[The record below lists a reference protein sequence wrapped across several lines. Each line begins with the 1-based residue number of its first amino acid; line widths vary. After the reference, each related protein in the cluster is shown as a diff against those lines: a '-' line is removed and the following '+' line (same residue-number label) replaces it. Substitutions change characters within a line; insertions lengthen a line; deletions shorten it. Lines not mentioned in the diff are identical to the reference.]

1 MAGDAGV
8 VLLFVW
14 HASLSTPVLKTCIRL
29 CTIFLYECCGF
40 FCAVWTRMF
49 RLSGLWCHNVKGIEG
64 RVLAMKYIVVR
75 KIYPGIVK
83 VRTGFKRL
91 SWNVSTCIWMYFKH
105 IQAFYSCGVSATN
118 RSKEEEPIKIK
129 KKWDVHGDTVC
140 FNTVPGSW
148 FYCDKMWYRHGA
160 SDSIN
165 SAQKRLQCWLTPEL
179 G

>member
-14 HASLSTPVLKTCIRL
+14 HESLSRPVLKTCIRL

-49 RLSGLWCHNVKGIEG
+49 LLSGLWCHNVKGIEG

-83 VRTGFKRL
+83 VRTGLKRL

-105 IQAFYSCGVSATN
+105 LQAFYSCGVSATN
-118 RSKEEEPIKIK
+118 RSNEMYMEILCVSIQSRGP
-129 KKWDVHGDTVC
+129 DFTVITC
-140 FNTVPGSW
+140 DIDMVPL
-148 FYCDKMWYRHGA
+148 
-160 SDSIN
+160 I
-165 SAQKRLQCWLTPEL
+165 L
-179 G
+179 